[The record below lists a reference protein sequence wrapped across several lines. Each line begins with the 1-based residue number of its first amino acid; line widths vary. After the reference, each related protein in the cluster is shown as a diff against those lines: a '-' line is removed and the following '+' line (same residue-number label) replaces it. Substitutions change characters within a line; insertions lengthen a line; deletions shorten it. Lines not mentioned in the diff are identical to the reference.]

1 MFRRPFIIAGK
12 VGIYLG
18 LAGLNGPFPII
29 FLSYSELG
37 NDIVNLVHP
46 WPLFWMTFVIK
57 MPFEALLERGP
68 LCHKVTGFY
77 ENTYSREEGWDDG

>member
-1 MFRRPFIIAGK
+1 MFGRPFIIAGK

-18 LAGLNGPFPII
+18 LAGLNRPFPVI

-37 NDIVNLVHP
+37 NDIINLVDP

-57 MPFEALLERGP
+57 MPFEALLEREP
-68 LCHKVTGFY
+68 LCQKATDFY
-77 ENTYSREEGWDDG
+77 ENTY